1 MTFVVGKHI
10 RIIKLREVSLYETRW
25 VGFEEIKKSTI
36 LQRRNKSKDNK
47 TKSMLCKEICTNVHT
62 SERIDNSVY
71 RWSKTMFGYVIL
83 PAIILMLFL
92 RISVGF
98 VGAFVVGIV
107 VFLLWLI

>member
-1 MTFVVGKHI
+1 MTTMSERHRL
-10 RIIKLREVSLYETRW
+10 RI
-25 VGFEEIKKSTI
+25 STKRPTTP
-36 LQRRNKSKDNK
+36 RRPWIPGEAR
-47 TKSMLCKEICTNVHT
+47 THICTNVHT